1 MIRMKGKLWRAMAS
15 LLTLSLLAAACG
27 TASTPTA
34 APPTSAPPTSAPA
47 ATAAPTTAPTVA
59 APTVAAATATTA
71 ATAAP
76 TTSAA
81 TATVAPT
88 AAPTTAPTTAPT
100 AAPAFVSQ
108 PSGKTAPSGFACPAP
123 QPKMTVKSTELNLF
137 VWTAYIPQDII
148 DCFQLVYGIKV
159 NKEEYS
165 ANEEM
170 YAKLSKS
177 SVAYDLVQPT
187 NNFVGLL
194 ERQNLIQ
201 KLDKSKLSIM
211 GYFAPASLG
220 LPYDPNNDYTV
231 PYESGTDGLVYNSDQ
246 VKDPPT
252 AYADLWKPEYASD
265 NMVMLDASD
274 DIIGATLL
282 SLGYDVNSKD
292 PTQLNAA
299 KAKLLQLRPSIKVFD
314 ANSPKTPLISGDAV
328 LGIVWTGDVFLA
340 AQANPA
346 IKYVYPKEGVILWQD
361 NYAIPKVAA
370 HLDAAYAFL
379 NYSYQPDLFWLET
392 RDWPYT
398 NPDQAAI
405 DWGQANSIPTKDANG
420 NDSSSDKIVKAYLD
434 SPITNTPPDA
444 LKAGHWMQE
453 KGDAAPLW
461 DQIWT
466 EVKGK

>member
-1 MIRMKGKLWRAMAS
+1 LV
-15 LLTLSLLAAACG
+15 AACSTSSASPT
-27 TASTPTA
+27 TAPATTA
-34 APPTSAPPTSAPA
+34 ATSAPA
-47 ATAAPTTAPTVA
+47 TP
-59 APTVAAATATTA
+59 APTVAAATSEPTSVPATTAASTAAPTTAATVA

-81 TATVAPT
+81 
-88 AAPTTAPTTAPT
+88 
-100 AAPAFVSQ
+100 AFVSK
-108 PSGKTAPSGFACPAP
+108 PSGKAAPSGFACPEP
-123 QPKMTVKSTELNLF
+123 QPKMVVKSTELNLF

-148 DCFQLVYGIKV
+148 DCFQQVYGVKV

-187 NNFVGLL
+187 NNFVALL
-194 ERQNLIQ
+194 ERQKLIQ

-211 GYFAPASLG
+211 GYFAPTSLG

-231 PYESGTDGLVYNSDQ
+231 PYEYATDGIVYNSDV
-246 VKDPPT
+246 VKTPPT
-252 AYADLWKPEYASD
+252 SYADLWKPENKGY
-265 NMVMLDASD
+265 NMVMLDAAD

-292 PTQLNAA
+292 PKQLNEA

-314 ANSPKTPLISGDAV
+314 ANSPKTPLISGDTV

-340 AQANPA
+340 AQQNPA
-346 IKYVYPKEGVILWQD
+346 IKYVYPSEGVIVWQD
-361 NYAIPKVAA
+361 NYAIPTVAT
-370 HLDAAYAFL
+370 HQDAAYAFL
-379 NYSYQPDLFWLET
+379 NYNYQPDVFWLEA

-398 NPDQAAI
+398 NPDQATL
-405 DWGQANSIPTKDANG
+405 DWAKANSVPTKDVNG
-420 NDSSSDKIVKAYLD
+420 NDTTSDKIIAAYFAP
-434 SPITNTPPDA
+434 PITNTPPDV